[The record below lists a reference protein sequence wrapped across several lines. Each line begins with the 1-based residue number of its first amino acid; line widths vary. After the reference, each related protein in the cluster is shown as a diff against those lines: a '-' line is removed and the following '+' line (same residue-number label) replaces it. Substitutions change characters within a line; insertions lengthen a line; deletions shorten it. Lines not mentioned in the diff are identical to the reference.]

1 MNWLTCRGS
10 KGEEKVLVLTGV
22 SMEVSDGSPT
32 LQSLRVTYVCVG
44 VKQLTCPTP
53 SQVCLTHYQSEFIKL
68 ARRCPAVL
76 CCRCSPSHKAQI
88 VNLIKSCTKRLTWGV
103 GETWALK
110 SAHSAVVA
118 YHATFVFS

>member
-1 MNWLTCRGS
+1 MKWLTCRGS

-32 LQSLRVTYVCVG
+32 LQSLRVTYVPA
-44 VKQLTCPTP
+44 VKQVTCPTP

-88 VNLIKSCTKRLTWGV
+88 VNLIKSCTKRLTWAV
-103 GETWALK
+103 GEMWALK

-118 YHATFVFS
+118 YHATLVFS

>member
-22 SMEVSDGSPT
+22 NMEVSDGSPT
-32 LQSLRVTYVCVG
+32 LQ
-44 VKQLTCPTP
+44 
-53 SQVCLTHYQSEFIKL
+53 
-68 ARRCPAVL
+68 CPAVL

-103 GETWALK
+103 GETWAVGETWGVGETWALK